1 MCNQCVRK
9 ISKLLG
15 LTPGLWSQIQNDI
28 WKVPGYESSG
38 GPDAN
43 GLRVLGGPETLL

>member
-9 ISKLLG
+9 ISKLPG

-28 WKVPGYESSG
+28 GKCPAMKA
-38 GPDAN
+38 DAN
-43 GLRVLGGPETLL
+43 GLRVLGGPEVLF